1 LAYEVTKRIKGRDY
15 RYRVE
20 SARDPQTGRAGTR
33 WTYLGKVEGGQLIAP
48 ARSVARRVTHAEIV
62 AVTAKLL
69 ESRDASRVTV
79 AVITHHA
86 GISPGTFYR
95 HFPDRDAAFGA
106 ALTVLC
112 EQCFDDLPA
121 LDPPVTSRET
131 ERDRLNGWFQALH
144 NAILRGRAFR
154 WFLTTAGHD
163 KLETA
168 LRQSAL
174 RIDPRALLAD
184 YFRALHDAGLARIGD
199 AESLANGVLRLHASI
214 VRDMALRGDLEEG
227 AAERWAE
234 VFPVIE
240 RAVFA

>member
-1 LAYEVTKRIKGRDY
+1 M
-15 RYRVE
+15 
-20 SARDPQTGRAGTR
+20 
-33 WTYLGKVEGGQLIAP
+33 
-48 ARSVARRVTHAEIV
+48 
-62 AVTAKLL
+62 
-69 ESRDASRVTV
+69 
-79 AVITHHA
+79 
-86 GISPGTFYR
+86 
-95 HFPDRDAAFGA
+95 
-106 ALTVLC
+106 
-112 EQCFDDLPA
+112 
-121 LDPPVTSRET
+121 
-131 ERDRLNGWFQALH
+131 
-144 NAILRGRAFR
+144 RGRAFR